1 MKRILLTAIILMS
14 VLSCAR
20 QETADINVV
29 PYPNKVEMKAG
40 VFNVA
45 GADVLY
51 GAELDEASR
60 NIISAFAAQLTK
72 VTGVESVAKEGK
84 SRKGIVFSFDA
95 TVQSEAYKLK
105 IDSNGIQVK
114 ASDLKGFNYA
124 VQTIKQ
130 MLPVEIYGDCAAVDK
145 DWSVKCCVIE
155 DAPRFAYRGQHLDEA
170 RHFYGM
176 DEVKK
181 ILDLMEI
188 HKMNTLHWHLT
199 DDQGWRIEIKKYPKL
214 TEVGSIRKE
223 TLVGHINWSRT
234 FDGKPYGKGMYY
246 TQDQIREIIDY
257 AAAKGITIIPEVDL
271 PGHMLAALTAYPEY
285 GCTGGPY
292 DVWGMWGIADDVLCA
307 GKESTMVFL
316 ENVLAEVAE
325 LFPAEYI
332 HIGGDECP
340 KVRWETCP
348 LCQAKIKELGLEDDD
363 KFHAEHYL
371 QSYVM
376 KRMSDFLGARGKKV
390 IGWDEILEGEVAE
403 NAVVMSWRGT
413 QGGIQAAQLGHDAIM
428 TPNTYCYI
436 DYYQALDSEN
446 EPLGQGGYLPVET
459 VYSYEPFIDE
469 MTDEQKKHIIGVQTN
484 LWTEYIPTAEHL
496 EYMLLPRMTA
506 ISEVQWCDA
515 DNKDWIRFRESA
527 SHFAAIYEQLD
538 FNYATHIFR
547 TSGFVTV
554 DNAKGAVL
562 MNFETQGNAPIRY
575 TTDGS
580 EPTEESALYE
590 GPIEVKGSCVI
601 KGKAFREN
609 TNIQDKVFSKE
620 FKAHKAM
627 GKTAVLGTAPAP
639 HYTYDAPNLLV
650 NGVRGPYNFR
660 SGDWA
665 GWAGIP
671 FEVTIDMAGES
682 YSSVTLGT
690 IVIKYDWIFNPK
702 GIVVSVSEDGKEF
715 TEVASACYE
724 AEGENEPNDLKEY
737 TLEFPE
743 TSAKYLKIWAE
754 PVTSIPAWHPGA
766 GGGAYIFVD
775 EVVVR

>member
-1 MKRILLTAIILMS
+1 MKHILLSIIVLIS
-14 VLSCAR
+14 VSSCMKHEPAN
-20 QETADINVV
+20 INVV
-29 PYPNKVEMKAG
+29 PFPNKVEMKTGA
-40 VFNVA
+40 FNLA
-45 GADVLY
+45 GADVVY
-51 GAELDEASR
+51 VKELDDESK
-60 NIISAFAAQLTK
+60 NIIYAFASQLSR
-72 VTGVESVAKEGK
+72 VTGIKNAVREGDA
-84 SRKGIVFSFDA
+84 STGIVFTLDTSMPH
-95 TVQSEAYKLK
+95 EAYKLK
-105 IDSNGIQVK
+105 VKRNGIHIK
-114 ASDLKGFNYA
+114 ASNFRGFNYA

-130 MLPVEIYGDCAAVDK
+130 MLPIEIYGSGLAEK
-145 DWSVKCCVIE
+145 NSWTIRCCTIE
-155 DAPRFAYRGQHLDEA
+155 DAPRFQYRGQHLDEA

-214 TEVGSIRKE
+214 TEVGSVRKE
-223 TLVGHINWSRT
+223 TLIGHINWSRT
-234 FDGKPYGKGMYY
+234 FDGKPYGMGMWY
-246 TQDQIREIIDY
+246 TQEQIREIIDY
-257 AAAKGITIIPEVDL
+257 AAAKGIAIIPEIDL
-271 PGHMLAALTAYPEY
+271 PGHMLAALTAYPQY

-307 GKESTMVFL
+307 GKEETMTFL
-316 ENVLAEVAE
+316 EDILAEVAD

-348 LCQAKIKELGLEDDD
+348 LCQAKIKELGLKDDE

-376 KRMSDFLGARGKKV
+376 KRMSDFLGKRGKKV

-446 EPLGQGGYLPVET
+446 EPLGQGGYLPVEK
-459 VYSYEPFIDE
+459 VYSYEPFIDK

-506 ISEVQWCDA
+506 ISEVQWCNA
-515 DNKDWIRFRESA
+515 GNKDWIRFRESA
-527 SHFAAIYEQLD
+527 SHFSAIYEQLG

-547 TSGFVTV
+547 TTGFVTV
-554 DNAKGAVL
+554 DNEKGAVL
-562 MNFETQGNAPIRY
+562 MNFETQGNAPVRY

-580 EPTEESALYE
+580 EPTENSALYE
-590 GPIEVKGSCVI
+590 GPIEVNGSCVI
-601 KGKAFREN
+601 KGKAFRE
-609 TNIQDKVFSKE
+609 NIQDKVFSKE

-627 GKTAVLGTAPAP
+627 GKTAVLGTAPVP
-639 HYTYDAPNLLV
+639 HYTYDAPALLV

-665 GWAGIP
+665 GWAGTP

-690 IVIKYDWIFNPK
+690 IVIKYDWIFNPQS
-702 GIVVSVSEDGKEF
+702 IVLSVSENGKDF
-715 TEVASACYE
+715 TEAASAEYD
-724 AEGENEPNDLKEY
+724 AEGENDPNDLKEY
-737 TLEFPE
+737 TLNFPE
-743 TSAKYLKIWAE
+743 TSARYLKVYAE
-754 PVTSIPAWHPGA
+754 PVASIPAWHPGA
-766 GGGAYIFVD
+766 GGGAFLFVD

>member
-1 MKRILLTAIILMS
+1 MKHILLSTIALISI
-14 VLSCAR
+14 LSCAKP
-20 QETADINVV
+20 EPTSIDVV

-40 VFNVA
+40 AFNLA
-45 GADVLY
+45 GADIFY
-51 GAELDEASR
+51 GEELDDASK
-60 NIISAFAAQLTK
+60 NVITAFASQLSK
-72 VTGVESVAKEGK
+72 VTGIENTVTEGK
-84 SRKGIVFSFDA
+84 TGKGVVFTPDS
-95 TVQSEAYKLK
+95 TLPCEAYNLK
-105 IDSNGIQVK
+105 IRQNGIQVK
-114 ASDLKGFNYA
+114 ASDMRGFNYA

-130 MLPVEIYGDCAAVDK
+130 MLPVEIYGSKLVDNK
-145 DWSVKCCVIE
+145 EWTVRCCVIE
-155 DAPRFAYRGQHLDEA
+155 DAPRFQYRGEHLDEA
-170 RHFYGM
+170 RHFYGI

-188 HKMNTLHWHLT
+188 HKMNTMHWHLT

-214 TEVGSIRKE
+214 TEIGSVRKE

-234 FDGKPYGKGMYY
+234 FDGKPYGMGMWY
-246 TQDQIREIIDY
+246 TQEQIREIIDY
-257 AAAKGITIIPEVDL
+257 AAGKGITIIPEIDL
-271 PGHMLAALTAYPEY
+271 PGHMLAALAAYPQY

-292 DVWGMWGIADDVLCA
+292 DVWGMWGIADDVLCV
-307 GKESTMVFL
+307 GKEETMTFL
-316 ENVLAEVAE
+316 EDILAEVAD

-348 LCQAKIKELGLEDDD
+348 LCQAKIKELGLNDDE

-446 EPLGQGGYLPVET
+446 EPLGQGGYLPVEK

-506 ISEVQWCDA
+506 ISEVQWCNA

-527 SHFAAIYEQLD
+527 GHFSAIYEQLG
-538 FNYATHIFR
+538 FNYATHIFH
-547 TSGFVTV
+547 TTGFVTV

-580 EPTEESALYE
+580 EPTENSALYE
-590 GPIEVKGSCVI
+590 GPIKVEGSCVI
-601 KGKAFREN
+601 KGKAFRE
-609 TNIQDKVFSKE
+609 NIQDKVFSKE
-620 FKAHKAM
+620 FKAHKGM

-639 HYTYDAPNLLV
+639 HYTYDAPSLLV
-650 NGVRGPYNFR
+650 NGVRGPFNFR

-665 GWAGIP
+665 GWVEKP
-671 FEVTIDMAGES
+671 FEVTIDMAGER

-702 GIVVSVSEDGKEF
+702 SIAVSVSEDGKEF
-715 TEVASACYE
+715 TEVALANYE
-724 AEGENEPNDLKEY
+724 AEGENDPNDLKEY
-737 TLEFPE
+737 TLDFPE
-743 TSAKYLKIWAE
+743 TSAKYLKIHAK

-766 GGGAYIFVD
+766 GGGAFLFVD

>member
-1 MKRILLTAIILMS
+1 MKHILLSTIALIS
-14 VLSCAR
+14 VLSCTKPEPAS
-20 QETADINVV
+20 INVV

-40 VFNVA
+40 AFNLA
-45 GADVLY
+45 GADLFY
-51 GAELDEASR
+51 GEDLDDASK
-60 NIISAFAAQLTK
+60 NIISAFAGQLSK
-72 VTGVESVAKEGK
+72 VTGTESGVMEGK
-84 SRKGIVFSFDA
+84 TGKGIVFTLD
-95 TVQSEAYKLK
+95 TTMPCEAYKLK
-105 IDSNGIQVK
+105 IKGNGIQVK
-114 ASDLKGFNYA
+114 ASDMRGFNYA

-130 MLPVEIYGDCAAVDK
+130 MLPVEIYGSGLAENK
-145 DWSVKCCVIE
+145 EWTVKCCVIE
-155 DAPRFAYRGQHLDEA
+155 DAPRFQYRGQHLDEA
-170 RHFYGM
+170 RHFYGI

-188 HKMNTLHWHLT
+188 HKMNTMHWHLT
-199 DDQGWRIEIKKYPKL
+199 DDQGWRIEIKKYPNL
-214 TEVGSIRKE
+214 TDIGSIRKE

-234 FDGKPYGKGMYY
+234 FDGKPYGMGMWY
-246 TQDQIREIIDY
+246 TQEQIREIIDY
-257 AAAKGITIIPEVDL
+257 AAAKGITIIPEIDL
-271 PGHMLAALTAYPEY
+271 PGHMLAALAAYPQY

-307 GKESTMVFL
+307 GKEDTMLFL
-316 ENVLAEVAE
+316 EDILAEVAD

-340 KVRWETCP
+340 KVRWESCP
-348 LCQAKIKELGLEDDD
+348 LCQAKIKELGLKDDE

-413 QGGIQAAQLGHDAIM
+413 EGGIQAAQLGHDAVM

-436 DYYQALDSEN
+436 DFYQALDSEN
-446 EPLGQGGYLPVET
+446 EPLGQGGYLPVEK

-469 MTDEQKKHIIGVQTN
+469 MTEEQKKHIIGVQTN

-506 ISEVQWCDA
+506 VSEVQWCNA

-527 SHFAAIYEQLD
+527 DNFCAIYEQLG

-547 TSGFVTV
+547 TTGFVTV
-554 DNAKGAVL
+554 DNAKSAVL

-580 EPTEESALYE
+580 EPTENSALYE
-590 GPIEVKGSCVI
+590 GPIKVEGSCVI
-601 KGKAFREN
+601 KGKAFRE
-609 TNIQDKVFSKE
+609 NIQDKVFSKE

-639 HYTYDAPNLLV
+639 HYTYDAPDLLV

-702 GIVVSVSEDGKEF
+702 SIAVSVSKDGKEF
-715 TEVASACYE
+715 TEVAVANYE
-724 AEGENEPNDLKEY
+724 AEGENDKNGLKEY
-737 TLEFPE
+737 TLTFPE
-743 TSAKYLKIWAE
+743 TSAKYLKVHAE
-754 PVTSIPAWHPGA
+754 PVASIPAWHPGA
-766 GGGAYIFVD
+766 GGWAYLFVD

>member
-1 MKRILLTAIILMS
+1 MKHILLSTIALISI
-14 VLSCAR
+14 LSCAKP
-20 QETADINVV
+20 EPTSIDVV

-40 VFNVA
+40 AFNLA
-45 GADVLY
+45 GADIFY
-51 GAELDEASR
+51 GEELDDASK
-60 NIISAFAAQLTK
+60 NVITAFASQLSK
-72 VTGVESVAKEGK
+72 VTGIENTVMEGK
-84 SRKGIVFSFDA
+84 TDKGVVFTLDS
-95 TVQSEAYKLK
+95 TLPCEAYNLK
-105 IDSNGIQVK
+105 IRKNGIQVK
-114 ASDLKGFNYA
+114 ASDMRGFNYA

-130 MLPVEIYGDCAAVDK
+130 MLPVEIYGSKLVDNK
-145 DWSVKCCVIE
+145 EWTVRCCVIE
-155 DAPRFAYRGQHLDEA
+155 DAPRFQYRGEHLDEA
-170 RHFYGM
+170 RHFYGI

-188 HKMNTLHWHLT
+188 HKMNTMHWHLT

-214 TEVGSIRKE
+214 TEIGSVRKE

-234 FDGKPYGKGMYY
+234 FDGKPYGMGMWY
-246 TQDQIREIIDY
+246 TQEQIREIIDY
-257 AAAKGITIIPEVDL
+257 AAGKGITIIPEIDL
-271 PGHMLAALTAYPEY
+271 PGHMLAALAAYPQY

-292 DVWGMWGIADDVLCA
+292 DVWGMWGIADDVLCV
-307 GKESTMVFL
+307 GKEESMLFL
-316 ENVLAEVAE
+316 EDILAEVAD

-340 KVRWETCP
+340 KVRWESCP
-348 LCQAKIKELGLEDDD
+348 LCQAKIKELGLKDDN

-436 DYYQALDSEN
+436 DFYQALDSEN
-446 EPLGQGGYLPVET
+446 EPLGQGGYLPVEK

-506 ISEVQWCDA
+506 ISEVQWCNA
-515 DNKDWIRFRESA
+515 DHKDWIRFRESA
-527 SHFAAIYEQLD
+527 GHFSAIYEQLG

-547 TSGFVTV
+547 TTGFVTV

-580 EPTEESALYE
+580 EPTENSALYE
-590 GPIEVKGSCVI
+590 GPIKVEGSCVI
-601 KGKAFREN
+601 KGKAFRE
-609 TNIQDKVFSKE
+609 NIQDKVFSKE
-620 FKAHKAM
+620 FKAHKGM

-639 HYTYDAPNLLV
+639 HYTYDAPSLLV
-650 NGVRGPYNFR
+650 NGVRGPFNFR

-665 GWAGIP
+665 GWVEKP
-671 FEVTIDMAGES
+671 FEVTIDMAGER

-702 GIVVSVSEDGKEF
+702 SIAVSVSEDGNEF
-715 TEVASACYE
+715 TEVALANYE
-724 AEGENEPNDLKEY
+724 AEGENDPNDLKEY
-737 TLEFPE
+737 TLDFPE
-743 TSAKYLKIWAE
+743 TSAKYLKIHAK

-766 GGGAYIFVD
+766 GGGAFLFVD